1 MRTSLTFYAAL
12 AASAISRIA
21 TSIASGITS
30 GIRPSAGSV
39 VAKSLAFTSALAL
52 HANGQNPIPVQFFY
66 LPLPEGQLLQAM
78 QSIEGGTTW
87 IDGTLKPA
95 NPIHYYVS
103 ISSVSDGTIIYY
115 DQMEDGYESTVN
127 NPTSIFDS
135 LTNPSGT
142 QIWGDG
148 NPENGSPP
156 GIPSDLINA
165 GSVIILNNP
174 VDSTTPPSVTNPLF
188 QAGDKIAATKAIAM
202 TFAGWASNS
211 ATLLAGANEI
221 FDTVSWGTNYRV
233 PVGENIPD
241 SIDFQMFQYT
251 GAAIMA
257 GEAGA
262 SVQIDANADGTF
274 ESTVTLTEGQSHLI
288 NGGLNFGAQFQASN
302 PVQVDLITG
311 DRQDGYESRFL
322 RLLPTSLWA
331 TSYYSPVST
340 PAAAQGNTGC
350 TTSVWLY
357 NPGTSSIN
365 VTYQRRGNTNLI
377 SNVSNQTVG
386 YASQPLTGSAPGN
399 IYGPIV
405 ELNADGTLPGA
416 SPEGSW
422 IGIVNRSASNTPT
435 IESKVINAQNAGAA
449 AVIIVNNT
457 GGTTYTTN
465 TAGTPVIPVVGLTQ
479 NDGAALRAAGLGAGW
494 VRVSGDSVS
503 STVTVPAGSYTSQ
516 VLTDGYGAHFFTPSG
531 ETFYA
536 LSATDTGGTTLSD
549 DTAGSNRTWDW
560 GFTLVP
566 ESSLTPQVLIGLGI
580 GRDPT
585 SATNPNENGN
595 PIWVTTTGNGN
606 TSASVLVDYDSDPTT
621 GPLSDS
627 NGNKYDLVL
636 TLREL
641 EMAKVYNPSGN
652 QTGMLLYTL
661 DPGVKLAAAW
671 GQDVL
676 QSSPGQ
682 PGLDMGTGI
691 PPLPQFLGAKRSV
704 LFVDNDSDGYVSPGD
719 ILEYVITITNI
730 SRVPVSDLELED
742 VLPAS
747 VSYVPGTTTF
757 KNSAGVTTSIPDALT
772 GSVYP
777 LDEGGIIVPETSLP
791 PNGATWEIGYQ
802 TLVLPANSLPPG
814 EFTIIN
820 SATIGGVSISDPIV
834 LQESQPIYG
843 QIGDRVWNDLDAD
856 GIQDAGEP
864 GIPGITVRL
873 LDASNNI
880 IDTAITDGT
889 GWYRFL
895 GVVAGNYRVE
905 FTSPVGYNFSPL
917 NTDGLGLVGPAN
929 SDANPATGR
938 STLFSL
944 STGEHKHTIDAG
956 LIAIVGP
963 LAILKT
969 SDVTGTVSP
978 GDTINYT
985 VTVTNLGATPQTGI
999 TITDILPNNTTYV
1012 PGSVNATITPPLDP
1026 GGTFVVNYTA
1036 NDTFTVPAN
1045 VTSLTVEA
1053 WGAGGGGGKSTAANN
1068 NAGGGGGGGGYA
1080 RSSLTVTPG
1089 SSITV
1094 NVGTGGTASNNG
1106 GDSWFGS
1113 STTVRGAG
1121 GLGGGA
1127 DNVNGGSG
1135 GSSNIGNLATF
1146 NGGNGGNGHASGT
1159 NDTRRGGGGGG
1170 SATNTAIGGNGS
1182 AGGSGSGGGGGTGE
1196 ANGGNGRQGSN
1207 NGFAGASPGGGGG
1220 GGGRLAIGGAGGNGR
1235 VRVTYTIPPGV
1246 AGNLS
1251 APPNLTSSWT
1261 IPANGTLTVNF
1272 QATVNTPAAGTQ
1284 VVNSASVTSNES
1296 PDPVSSTVFDTLT
1309 PGSITG
1315 FVLADT
1321 DGNGSGDQGIQGVTI
1336 SLLNGAGNP
1345 ILDLG
1350 GNPVTTTTGLNGS
1363 YAFNNLPPGSY
1374 QIVESQPS
1382 PYFSVSD
1389 ADGGNPNH
1397 IGNITPLQLFSAQTL
1412 SGNNFIEVLPASVTG
1427 TVRTDLDDNGSG
1439 DSPLEGVLIS
1449 LLDASGNPVLDGSN
1463 NPITDTTDEFGN
1475 YFFGDL
1481 LPGTYQIAQTQPTGY
1496 ASVSDVDGTN
1506 PNLIGNTTPLTLTPG
1521 QNLTGRDFVEIQLG
1535 TISGTVRIDID
1546 DNGSGDE
1553 PFEGVTLNL
1562 LDAAGNPV
1570 LDGSNNPITTLT
1582 DEFGNYSFTGVRP
1595 GDYCVTQDQPTN
1607 YNSVSDID
1615 GANNNVIGD
1624 ETPITVLPGQTN
1636 SGNDFVEIELGTI
1649 SGFVRIDTDNN
1660 GTGDAP
1666 FPGVLLSLLDGS
1678 GNPIL
1683 DNSNNPIQVATLP
1696 NGSYSF
1702 TLVPTGTYR
1711 VVQSQPNGY
1720 ASVSDVDGANNNTIG
1735 DQTPIVMTPGLAI
1748 TGRDFVEIQFASV
1761 TGTVRTDLD
1770 DNGSGDAPLEG
1781 VLISLLDASGNPVLD
1796 GSNTP
1801 ITDTTDEFGNY
1812 SFENLLPGTYQ
1823 IAQTQPTGYAS
1834 VSDIDGT
1841 NPNLIGNTTPLTL
1854 TPGQNLTGRDFV
1866 EIQLGTIS
1874 GFVFVNADPLGG
1886 VTLTLLDVNGDP
1898 VLDGNGDPVTTITA
1912 PDGSYSFTNVRP
1924 GTYQVGQSQPF
1935 GYESSSDIDGGN
1947 LDIIGDEQPIILT
1960 PGGNSPGNNFV
1971 ETTDTCPDDWAQWKH
1986 QHPGQEADGNPDLDQ
2001 HNNLTEFAF
2010 ALETYD
2016 GSGDTWHIGP
2026 SVTFPGNI
2034 EAVFTRPKGA
2044 TDNVDYFLEYA
2055 PTIGNPTA
2063 WLSLPITPL
2072 IYTVV
2077 DNGNCTETITI
2088 LDLETLTGLIDG
2100 KGVVRIRAE
2109 LDEENDG
2116 ITDHISRT
2124 GTEGWKQTEFGICCQ
2139 TYSSPY
2145 LRSTRFTGTIENG
2158 GVSGQTITLS
2168 TSAGSLD
2175 LDSILTSG
2183 TQWFAEITSGENEG
2197 HRFDIVSA
2205 TGNTITLANDADL
2218 FAKEAPF
2225 NTLSGP
2231 LPSNL
2236 EGDTLVIRPH
2246 WTLAELFPPTGFHAT
2261 DSHESA
2267 DKVQV
2272 FSGGSWTIYWLYDD
2286 NGTPLWVD
2294 AAIAGPIDQ
2303 GSTIIPPGQGLF
2315 FNNLGAA
2322 TTLLAYGEVR
2332 ENNFRRPLA
2341 AGSNLVSGGFPIN
2354 QSATG
2359 TNGRAMTRNPFFG
2372 SRDFKTADSFF
2383 IWKGDATPGLGTYD
2397 TYYLLDGAP
2406 VNPSLVR
2413 WVRVGDSNAVS
2424 RGNELLFLEDRAVFT
2439 RNAAPIPLYLSPN
2452 PWSN

>member
-1 MRTSLTFYAAL
+1 MRTSLTFCAAL
-12 AASAISRIA
+12 AAPATSCIA
-21 TSIASGITS
+21 TSIASEIIS
-30 GIRPSAGSV
+30 CIRRFAGSAV
-39 VAKSLAFTSALAL
+39 TKSLALASVLAL
-52 HANGQNPIPVQFFY
+52 HANGQNPIAVQFFY

-95 NPIHYYVS
+95 NPIQYYVS

-127 NPTSIFDS
+127 NPTSIFDAI
-135 LTNPSGT
+135 TNPSGT

-174 VDSTTPPSVTNPLF
+174 VDSTTPPNPATPLF

-211 ATLLAGANEI
+211 ATLLAEANEI

-241 SIDFQMFQYT
+241 SIDSQMFQYT

-311 DRQDGYESRFL
+311 DRQDCYESRFL

-386 YASQPLTGSAPGN
+386 YASQPLTGTAPGN

-405 ELNADGTLPGA
+405 ELNADGTLTGA

-479 NDGAALRAAGLGAGW
+479 NDGAALRTAGLGAGW

-503 STVTVPAGSYTSQ
+503 STVAVPAGSYTSQ
-516 VLTDGYGAHFFTPSG
+516 VLTDGYGAHFFTPGG

-549 DTAGSNRTWDW
+549 DAPGSNRTWDW

-621 GPLSDS
+621 GPLTDS
-627 NGNKYDLVL
+627 NGNKYDLTL

-704 LFVDNDSDGYVSPGD
+704 LFVDNDNDSYVSPGD

-742 VLPAS
+742 ILPAS

-757 KNSAGVTTSIPDALT
+757 KNSASVTSSIPDALT

-820 SATIGGVSISDPIV
+820 SATIGGVSISDPII
-834 LQESQPIYG
+834 LQETQPIYG
-843 QIGDRVWNDLDAD
+843 QIGDRVWNDINAD

-864 GIPGITVRL
+864 GTPGITVRL

-895 GVVAGNYRVE
+895 GVVAGNYRIE

-999 TITDILPNNTTYV
+999 SITDILPNNTTYV
-1012 PGSVNATITPPLDP
+1012 PGSVNATINPPLDP

-1036 NDTFTVPAN
+1036 NDTFTVPSN

-1094 NVGTGGTASNNG
+1094 NVGTGGSASNNG

-1159 NDTRRGGGGGG
+1159 NDNRRGGGGGG

-1182 AGGSGSGGGGGTGE
+1182 AGGSSSGGGGGTGE
-1196 ANGGNGRQGSN
+1196 ANGGNGRQESN
-1207 NGFAGASPGGGGG
+1207 NGFAGSSPGGGGG

-1251 APPNLTSSWT
+1251 APPNLASAWT

-1296 PDPVSSTVFDTLT
+1296 PNPASSTVFDTLT
-1309 PGSITG
+1309 PGSING

-1397 IGNITPLQLFSAQTL
+1397 IGNNTPLQLFSAQTL
-1412 SGNNFIEVLPASVTG
+1412 SENNFIEVMPTSITG

-1439 DSPLEGVLIS
+1439 DTPLEGVLIS

-1475 YFFGDL
+1475 YSFANL
-1481 LPGTYQIAQTQPTGY
+1481 LPGTYQIAQSQPTGY

-1521 QNLTGRDFVEIQLG
+1521 QNLTGQ
-1535 TISGTVRIDID
+1535 
-1546 DNGSGDE
+1546 
-1553 PFEGVTLNL
+1553 
-1562 LDAAGNPV
+1562 
-1570 LDGSNNPITTLT
+1570 
-1582 DEFGNYSFTGVRP
+1582 
-1595 GDYCVTQDQPTN
+1595 
-1607 YNSVSDID
+1607 
-1615 GANNNVIGD
+1615 
-1624 ETPITVLPGQTN
+1624 
-1636 SGNDFVEIELGTI
+1636 
-1649 SGFVRIDTDNN
+1649 
-1660 GTGDAP
+1660 
-1666 FPGVLLSLLDGS
+1666 
-1678 GNPIL
+1678 
-1683 DNSNNPIQVATLP
+1683 
-1696 NGSYSF
+1696 
-1702 TLVPTGTYR
+1702 
-1711 VVQSQPNGY
+1711 
-1720 ASVSDVDGANNNTIG
+1720 
-1735 DQTPIVMTPGLAI
+1735 
-1748 TGRDFVEIQFASV
+1748 
-1761 TGTVRTDLD
+1761 
-1770 DNGSGDAPLEG
+1770 
-1781 VLISLLDASGNPVLD
+1781 
-1796 GSNTP
+1796 
-1801 ITDTTDEFGNY
+1801 
-1812 SFENLLPGTYQ
+1812 
-1823 IAQTQPTGYAS
+1823 
-1834 VSDIDGT
+1834 
-1841 NPNLIGNTTPLTL
+1841 
-1854 TPGQNLTGRDFV
+1854 DFV

-1886 VTLTLLDVNGDP
+1886 VILTLLDVNGDP

-1947 LDIIGDEQPIILT
+1947 LDIIGDEQPIVLT

-1971 ETTDTCPDDWAQWKH
+1971 ETIDTCPDDWAQWKH
-1986 QHPGQEADGNPDLDQ
+1986 QHPGQQAAGNPDLDQ
-2001 HNNLTEFAF
+2001 HDNLTEFAF
-2010 ALETYD
+2010 ALEPDD

-2026 SVTFPGNI
+2026 SVNFPGTI
-2034 EAVFTRPKGA
+2034 EAVFTRHKGA
-2044 TDNVDYFLEYA
+2044 TDNVDYLLEYA

-2072 IYTVV
+2072 IYTVF

-2109 LDEENDG
+2109 LDEENDD
-2116 ITDHISRT
+2116 ITDHISHT

-2183 TQWFAEITSGENEG
+2183 TAWFAEITSGENEG

-2225 NTLSGP
+2225 NTLAGP

-2261 DSHESA
+2261 DSHETA

-2332 ENNFRRPLA
+2332 ENDFRRPLA

-2372 SRDFKTADSFF
+2372 SRDFKSADSFF

-2406 VNPSLVR
+2406 VNPSLIR
-2413 WVRVGDSNAVS
+2413 WVRVGDSSATS
-2424 RGNELLFLEDRAVFT
+2424 RGNELLLLEDRAVFT
-2439 RNAAPIPLYLSPN
+2439 RNAAPIPFYLSPN

>member
-1 MRTSLTFYAAL
+1 
-12 AASAISRIA
+12 
-21 TSIASGITS
+21 
-30 GIRPSAGSV
+30 V
-39 VAKSLAFTSALAL
+39 LAL
-52 HANGQNPIPVQFFY
+52 HANGQNPIAVQFFY

-95 NPIHYYVS
+95 NPIQYYVS

-127 NPTSIFDS
+127 NPTSIFDAI
-135 LTNPSGT
+135 TNPSGT

-174 VDSTTPPSVTNPLF
+174 VDSTTPPNPATPLF

-211 ATLLAGANEI
+211 ATLLAEANEI

-241 SIDFQMFQYT
+241 SIDSQMFQYT

-311 DRQDGYESRFL
+311 DRQDCYESRFL

-386 YASQPLTGSAPGN
+386 YASQPLTGTAPGN

-405 ELNADGTLPGA
+405 ELNADGTLTGA

-479 NDGAALRAAGLGAGW
+479 NDGAALRTAGLGAGW

-503 STVTVPAGSYTSQ
+503 STVAVPAGSYTSQ
-516 VLTDGYGAHFFTPSG
+516 VLTDGYGAHFFTPGG

-549 DTAGSNRTWDW
+549 DAPGSNRTWDW

-621 GPLSDS
+621 GPLTDS
-627 NGNKYDLVL
+627 NGNKYDLTL

-676 QSSPGQ
+676 HSSPGQ

-704 LFVDNDSDGYVSPGD
+704 LFVDNDNDSYVSPGD

-742 VLPAS
+742 ILPAS

-757 KNSAGVTTSIPDALT
+757 KNSASVTSSIPDALT

-820 SATIGGVSISDPIV
+820 SATIGGVSISDPII
-834 LQESQPIYG
+834 LQETQPIYG
-843 QIGDRVWNDLDAD
+843 QIGDRVWNDINAD

-864 GIPGITVRL
+864 GTPGITVRL

-895 GVVAGNYRVE
+895 GVVAGNYRIE

-999 TITDILPNNTTYV
+999 SITDILPNNTTYV
-1012 PGSVNATITPPLDP
+1012 PGSVNATINPPLDP

-1036 NDTFTVPAN
+1036 NDTFTVPSN

-1094 NVGTGGTASNNG
+1094 NVGTGGSASNNG

-1159 NDTRRGGGGGG
+1159 NDNRRGGGGGG

-1182 AGGSGSGGGGGTGE
+1182 AGGSSSGGGGGTGE
-1196 ANGGNGRQGSN
+1196 ANGGNGRQESN
-1207 NGFAGASPGGGGG
+1207 NGFAGSSPGGGGG

-1251 APPNLTSSWT
+1251 APPNLASAWT

-1296 PDPVSSTVFDTLT
+1296 PNPASSTVFDTLT
-1309 PGSITG
+1309 PGSING

-1397 IGNITPLQLFSAQTL
+1397 IGNNTPLQLFSAQTL
-1412 SGNNFIEVLPASVTG
+1412 SENNFIEVMPTSITG

-1439 DSPLEGVLIS
+1439 DTPLEGVLIS

-1475 YFFGDL
+1475 YSFANL
-1481 LPGTYQIAQTQPTGY
+1481 LPGTYQIAQSQPTGY

-1521 QNLTGRDFVEIQLG
+1521 QNLTGQ
-1535 TISGTVRIDID
+1535 
-1546 DNGSGDE
+1546 
-1553 PFEGVTLNL
+1553 
-1562 LDAAGNPV
+1562 
-1570 LDGSNNPITTLT
+1570 
-1582 DEFGNYSFTGVRP
+1582 
-1595 GDYCVTQDQPTN
+1595 
-1607 YNSVSDID
+1607 
-1615 GANNNVIGD
+1615 
-1624 ETPITVLPGQTN
+1624 
-1636 SGNDFVEIELGTI
+1636 
-1649 SGFVRIDTDNN
+1649 
-1660 GTGDAP
+1660 
-1666 FPGVLLSLLDGS
+1666 
-1678 GNPIL
+1678 
-1683 DNSNNPIQVATLP
+1683 
-1696 NGSYSF
+1696 
-1702 TLVPTGTYR
+1702 
-1711 VVQSQPNGY
+1711 
-1720 ASVSDVDGANNNTIG
+1720 
-1735 DQTPIVMTPGLAI
+1735 
-1748 TGRDFVEIQFASV
+1748 
-1761 TGTVRTDLD
+1761 
-1770 DNGSGDAPLEG
+1770 
-1781 VLISLLDASGNPVLD
+1781 
-1796 GSNTP
+1796 
-1801 ITDTTDEFGNY
+1801 
-1812 SFENLLPGTYQ
+1812 
-1823 IAQTQPTGYAS
+1823 
-1834 VSDIDGT
+1834 
-1841 NPNLIGNTTPLTL
+1841 
-1854 TPGQNLTGRDFV
+1854 DFV

-1886 VTLTLLDVNGDP
+1886 VILTLLDVNGDP

-1947 LDIIGDEQPIILT
+1947 LDIIGDEQPIVLT

-1971 ETTDTCPDDWAQWKH
+1971 ETIDTCPDDWAQWKH
-1986 QHPGQEADGNPDLDQ
+1986 QHPGQQAAGNPDLDQ
-2001 HNNLTEFAF
+2001 HDNLTEFAF
-2010 ALETYD
+2010 ALEPDD

-2026 SVTFPGNI
+2026 SVNFPGTI
-2034 EAVFTRPKGA
+2034 EAVFTRHKGA
-2044 TDNVDYFLEYA
+2044 TDNVDYLLEYA

-2072 IYTVV
+2072 IYTVF

-2109 LDEENDG
+2109 LDEENDD
-2116 ITDHISRT
+2116 ITDHISHT

-2183 TQWFAEITSGENEG
+2183 TAWFAEITSGENEG

-2225 NTLSGP
+2225 NTLAGP

-2261 DSHESA
+2261 DSHETA

-2332 ENNFRRPLA
+2332 ENDFRRPLA

-2372 SRDFKTADSFF
+2372 SRDFKSADSFF

-2406 VNPSLVR
+2406 VNPSLIR
-2413 WVRVGDSNAVS
+2413 WVRVGDSSATS
-2424 RGNELLFLEDRAVFT
+2424 RGNELLLLEDRAVFT
-2439 RNAAPIPLYLSPN
+2439 RNAAPIPFYLSPN